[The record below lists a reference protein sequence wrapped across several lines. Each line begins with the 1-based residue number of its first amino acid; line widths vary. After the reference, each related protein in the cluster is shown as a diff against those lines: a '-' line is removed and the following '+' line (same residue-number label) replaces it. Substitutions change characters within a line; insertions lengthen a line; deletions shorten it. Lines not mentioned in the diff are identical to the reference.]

1 MPFIWICT
9 ARINLAL
16 IAGKARRDVPQVAV
30 ERDNALEACER
41 PRRANGI
48 VVAEG
53 ELETA
58 LD

>member
-16 IAGKARRDVPQVAV
+16 IAGKARREVPQVAV

-41 PRRANGI
+41 PRSAHCL
-48 VVAEG
+48 VVAEAD
-53 ELETA
+53 LETA